1 MKSLFS
7 GGYRGLSDSI
17 FSGQRGSV
25 SKSVGIDSRSKPGV
39 LKAHQKLTKDSGTV
53 VDELCKSAVTLK
65 YGKKVWF
72 GGRKAYLDNAGTYVE
87 KLQLSKIDRDILFTT
102 QEDTFLGEPSSF
114 IRFNTNGTVAYVSS
128 TSTGKIRQY
137 QLTETYNLATAS
149 LVYTFSVAHKSF
161 WVSDNNLFVLE
172 SNAIRVFN
180 TPDGNLLSAAQSAT
194 FDISAQTTTA
204 IDISFKTDGTKLFIL
219 QVDGDV
225 HSYDL
230 SPAFGQN
237 MPAFRMLLSAGGG
250 GGGGASADNDDRA
263 EAGGGAPGGFWE
275 GFEEW
280 LIPGTTYTIASG
292 AGGGG
297 NNGAGSGANG
307 VDTVSFGKTIKGGG
321 GGGGAFNTNDAENI
335 KGLDGGSGGG
345 GGEWNEPGSSDY
357 DGPGG
362 AVLETGT
369 YRQTG
374 SVGRTKTSGGLNR
387 VSDITGSDVTYS
399 IPSSTEDN
407 ANTDGVNATTV
418 GRGGSGAHVDDID
431 ETRPGGNGFRGETV
445 LRFVTADVTYTQ
457 AGGSVTTDGD
467 YTVIRWE
474 TTGTFSHTVTSPVTY
489 ASTQSFPSARAF
501 AVESGRVVFTVGDTV
516 VQYTM
521 TAYDFSTATL
531 NDNVLNTNASIAALV
546 TPRGLFIG
554 PDALYIAYETGG
566 KTNRLSVSEHTFVA
580 SGLNVLNAKVLS
592 VAVPTLAKT
601 KKLYDSLGNTE
612 SGAENTPYNGT
623 DATLSVKTN
632 RLLDVLTKNSDTGA
646 AYVRAHYSLDPT
658 QQLRG
663 YATSKSASA
672 LAVTRGISGDFV
684 DTENFMILDTV
695 AADSFILQESIG
707 RSAQDATDVL
717 IQPITLTRDTLLDSV
732 KVKFREGYGI
742 NGGYTIKLDIK
753 NGSTVVATQTVTIG
767 TDDIGISES
776 LVTFAFTAVT
786 LDAGVK
792 YTFEVSIPSVATLGF
807 SREQNRYVVCPVKVK
822 TVADLSVSN
831 SDQVEM
837 QLQMFDST
845 ITDTEA
851 DTINEERIYFVT
863 DKMAFY
869 IKASDVAGSWVGK
882 VQAVGEFENG
892 ADVHPMAVQN
902 LSLFIGDAF
911 NMAEINRSGRFVP
924 VTNLNVPKGETIT
937 ALAPFD
943 IDIVIGTQIGNYG
956 RALRWDG
963 ISESWNAED
972 IVYEKGGI
980 TAFIIDDNFIYPV
993 AGNRGSIYYYNGAKC
1008 EDFVTIPEIENQ
1020 DTIKVNGN
1028 AVGYFRG
1035 TPLVGISNLSGNPVL
1050 QGIYGYGSY
1059 NSNYAKSLSLDF
1071 PMPSGQFSG
1080 VEIGAILT
1088 EGNDLY
1094 VAWKDG
1100 NDTGVAKI
1108 DWSNKYASAYFETL
1122 TLTQAM
1128 NRHQAKT
1135 VSDVIVPYH
1144 KLPASTGITIG
1155 INKDYDTA
1163 YTNMDV
1169 LDGTVR
1175 KVVKLKSPSTPD
1187 TINPQLR
1194 IGLTVNANDTPEIED
1209 VLFAIASV
1217 GNK

>member
-65 YGKKVWF
+65 DGKKVWF
-72 GGRKAYLDNAGTYVE
+72 GGKKAYLDNAGTYSE
-87 KLQLSKIDRDILFTT
+87 KLDFSAITKDILFTSRET
-102 QEDTFLGEPSSF
+102 DTFIGEPSS
-114 IRFNTNGTVAYVSS
+114 IVRFNATGSVAYVSS

-137 QLTETYNLATAS
+137 SLSELYNLDTAT
-149 LVYTFSVAHKSF
+149 LVYTFTVAHTSF
-161 WVSDNNLFVLE
+161 WVSDSALFALDTNQV
-172 SNAIRVFN
+172 RVFALIG
-180 TPDGNLLSAAQSAT
+180 GNLLDAT
-194 FDISAQTTTA
+194 QNDVWDISAQTTTA
-204 IDISFKTDGTKLFIL
+204 TDISFNTAGTQLFIMDA
-219 QVDGDV
+219 DGDV
-225 HSYDL
+225 YSYTL

-237 MPAFRMLLSAGGG
+237 MPAFRMLLAAGGGSGAGTGSTGNDDERIGGGGGAGGLWEGFEEYLEPSVSYDITVGAGANGVIGDNQGLDGADTVAFGKTLRGGG
-250 GGGGASADNDDRA
+250 GGGKTDDNDRNQ
-263 EAGGGAPGGFWE
+263 E
-275 GFEEW
+275 
-280 LIPGTTYTIASG
+280 
-292 AGGGG
+292 
-297 NNGAGSGANG
+297 
-307 VDTVSFGKTIKGGG
+307 V
-321 GGGGAFNTNDAENI
+321 ND
-335 KGLDGGSGGG
+335 GRDGGSGGG
-345 GGEWNEPGSSDY
+345 GGEHDEDGGADTNGQGGQALGTGSFSQTGTRGGRPNGGGLSWVSEISGSSVTYAQGGGNAADNNSGADANTVGGGGEGAHGNDTSVSY
-357 DGPGG
+357 NGG
-362 AVLETGT
+362 A
-369 YRQTG
+369 
-374 SVGRTKTSGGLNR
+374 
-387 VSDITGSDVTYS
+387 
-399 IPSSTEDN
+399 
-407 ANTDGVNATTV
+407 
-418 GRGGSGAHVDDID
+418 
-431 ETRPGGNGFRGETV
+431 GFRGEAI
-445 LRFVTADVTYTQ
+445 LRFKTADVTYTQ
-457 AGGSVTTDGD
+457 TGGTVTTDGAD
-467 YTVIRWE
+467 TIIVWT
-474 TTGTFSHTVTSPVTY
+474 TTGTFSHTVTSPITY
-489 ASTQSFPSARAF
+489 ASTQSFPTARAF
-501 AVESGRVVFTVGDTV
+501 AVESGRVLFIVGDSV

-521 TAYDFSTATL
+521 TAYDFATATKS
-531 NDNVLNTNASIAALV
+531 DNELATNSELANLV
-546 TPRGLFIG
+546 SPRGLFIA
-554 PDALYIAYETGG
+554 PDALYISYETGG
-566 KTNRLSVSEHTFVA
+566 KSNRLSVSKHTFVT
-580 SGLNVLNAKVLS
+580 SGTDILNAKVLTVS
-592 VAVPTLAKT
+592 VPTLAKT
-601 KKLYDSLGNTE
+601 KKLYDSVGATE
-612 SGAENTPYNGT
+612 SRASNTGYNGT
-623 DATLSVKTN
+623 DPTVVVNTN
-632 RLLDVLTKNSDTGA
+632 RLLDIFIRNFIISA
-646 AYVRAHYSLDPT
+646 SFVRVFFSPDPT
-658 QQLRG
+658 QNIRG
-663 YATSKSASA
+663 YATAKSASTIT
-672 LAVTRGISGDFV
+672 VTEDDDIATD
-684 DTENFMILDTV
+684 NFIQFDTV
-695 AADSFILQESIG
+695 VADAMILQESAG
-707 RSAQDATDVL
+707 KTSFDGKDVV
-717 IQPITLTRDTLLDSV
+717 IQPITLTRNTTLDSV
-732 KVKFREGYGI
+732 KVKLREGHGI
-742 NGGYTIKLDIK
+742 NGGYTVKLDIK
-753 NGSTVVATQTVTIG
+753 NGATVVATSTVTIG
-767 TDDIGISES
+767 PDDIGTSET
-776 LVTFAFTAVT
+776 LVDFTFTAAT
-786 LDAGVK
+786 LVAGTK
-792 YTFEVSIPSVATLGF
+792 YTFEVSIPSVASLGF
-807 SREQNRYVVCPVKVK
+807 NRRQNRYVVCPVKTR
-822 TVADLSVSN
+822 TVADERIPAT
-831 SDQVEM
+831 DDVEM

-869 IKASDVAGSWVGK
+869 IKASDVAGSWAGK

-1035 TPLVGISNLSGNPVL
+1035 TPLVGVSNLSGNPVL
-1050 QGIYGYGSY
+1050 QGVYGYGSY

-1071 PMPSGQFSG
+1071 PMPSGQFAG

-1094 VAWKDG
+1094 VAWTDG
-1100 NDTGVAKI
+1100 TDTGIAKI
-1108 DWSNKYASAYFETL
+1108 DWSNKYASAHFETL

>member
-39 LKAHQKLTKDSGTV
+39 LKAHQRLTKDSGTV

-65 YGKKVWF
+65 DGKKVWF
-72 GGRKAYLDNAGTYVE
+72 GGRKAYLDNAGTYSE
-87 KLQLSKIDRDILFTT
+87 KLDFSAITKDILFTSRET
-102 QEDTFLGEPSSF
+102 DTFIGEPSS
-114 IRFNTNGTVAYVSS
+114 IVRFNATGSVAYVSS

-137 QLTETYNLATAS
+137 SLSELYNLDTAT
-149 LVYTFSVAHKSF
+149 LVYTFTVAHTSF
-161 WVSDNNLFVLE
+161 WVSDSALFALDTNQV
-172 SNAIRVFN
+172 RVFALIG
-180 TPDGNLLSAAQSAT
+180 GNLLDAT
-194 FDISAQTTTA
+194 QNDVWDISAQTTTA
-204 IDISFKTDGTKLFIL
+204 TDISFNTAGTQLFIMDA
-219 QVDGDV
+219 DGDV
-225 HSYDL
+225 YSYTL

-237 MPAFRMLLSAGGG
+237 MPAFRMLLAAGGGSGAGTGSTGNDDERIGGGGGAGGLWEGFEEYLEPSVSYDITVGAGANGVIGDNQGLDGADTVAFGKTLRGGG
-250 GGGGASADNDDRA
+250 GGGKTDDNDRNQ
-263 EAGGGAPGGFWE
+263 E
-275 GFEEW
+275 
-280 LIPGTTYTIASG
+280 
-292 AGGGG
+292 
-297 NNGAGSGANG
+297 
-307 VDTVSFGKTIKGGG
+307 V
-321 GGGGAFNTNDAENI
+321 ND
-335 KGLDGGSGGG
+335 GRDGGSGGG
-345 GGEWNEPGSSDY
+345 GGEHDEDGGADTNGQGGQALGTGSFSQTGTRGGRPNGGGLSWVSEISGSSVTYAQGGGNAADNNSGADANTVGGGGEGAHGNDTSVSY
-357 DGPGG
+357 NGG
-362 AVLETGT
+362 A
-369 YRQTG
+369 
-374 SVGRTKTSGGLNR
+374 
-387 VSDITGSDVTYS
+387 
-399 IPSSTEDN
+399 
-407 ANTDGVNATTV
+407 
-418 GRGGSGAHVDDID
+418 
-431 ETRPGGNGFRGETV
+431 GFRGEAI
-445 LRFVTADVTYTQ
+445 LRFKTADVTYTQ
-457 AGGSVTTDGD
+457 TGGTVTTDGAD
-467 YTVIRWE
+467 TIIVWT
-474 TTGTFSHTVTSPVTY
+474 TTGTFSHTVTSPITY
-489 ASTQSFPSARAF
+489 ASTQSFPTARAF
-501 AVESGRVVFTVGDTV
+501 AVESGRVLFIVGDSV

-521 TAYDFSTATL
+521 TAYDFATATKS
-531 NDNVLNTNASIAALV
+531 DNELATNSELANLV
-546 TPRGLFIG
+546 SPRGLFIA
-554 PDALYIAYETGG
+554 PDALYISYETGG
-566 KTNRLSVSEHTFVA
+566 KSNRLSVSKHTFVT
-580 SGLNVLNAKVLS
+580 SGTDILNAKVLTVS
-592 VAVPTLAKT
+592 VPTLAKT
-601 KKLYDSLGNTE
+601 KKLYDSVGATE
-612 SGAENTPYNGT
+612 SRASNTGYNGT
-623 DATLSVKTN
+623 DPTVVVNTN
-632 RLLDVLTKNSDTGA
+632 RLLDIFIRNFIISA
-646 AYVRAHYSLDPT
+646 SFVRVFFSPDPT
-658 QQLRG
+658 QNIRG
-663 YATSKSASA
+663 YATAKSASTIT
-672 LAVTRGISGDFV
+672 VTEDDDIATD
-684 DTENFMILDTV
+684 NFIQFDTV
-695 AADSFILQESIG
+695 VADAMILQESAG
-707 RSAQDATDVL
+707 KTSFDGKDVV
-717 IQPITLTRDTLLDSV
+717 IQPITLTRNTTLDSV
-732 KVKFREGYGI
+732 KVKLREGHGI
-742 NGGYTIKLDIK
+742 NGGYTVKLDIK
-753 NGSTVVATQTVTIG
+753 NGATVVATSTVTIG
-767 TDDIGISES
+767 PDDIGTSET
-776 LVTFAFTAVT
+776 LVDFTFTAAT
-786 LDAGVK
+786 LVAGTK
-792 YTFEVSIPSVATLGF
+792 YTFEVSIPSVASLGF
-807 SREQNRYVVCPVKVK
+807 NRRQNRYVVCPVKTR
-822 TVADLSVSN
+822 TVADERIPAT
-831 SDQVEM
+831 DDVEM

-892 ADVHPMAVQN
+892 ADVHPMAIQN

-911 NMAEINRSGRFVP
+911 NMAEINRFGRFVP

-1035 TPLVGISNLSGNPVL
+1035 TPLVGVSNLSGNPVL

-1071 PMPSGQFSG
+1071 PMPSGQFAG

-1094 VAWKDG
+1094 VAWTDG
-1100 NDTGVAKI
+1100 TDTGIAKI

>member
-39 LKAHQKLTKDSGTV
+39 LKAHQRLTKDSGTV

-65 YGKKVWF
+65 DGKKVWF
-72 GGRKAYLDNAGTYVE
+72 GGKKAYLDNAGTYSE
-87 KLQLSKIDRDILFTT
+87 KLDFSAITKDILFTSRET
-102 QEDTFLGEPSSF
+102 DTFIGEPSS
-114 IRFNTNGTVAYVSS
+114 IVRFNSNGSIAYISS
-128 TSTGKIRQY
+128 TSTARIRQY
-137 QLTETYNLATAS
+137 TLSELYNLDTAT
-149 LVYTFSVAHKSF
+149 LVYTFTVAHTSF
-161 WVSDNNLFVLE
+161 WVSDSALFVLDT
-172 SNAIRVFN
+172 NQVRVFAL
-180 TPDGNLLSAAQSAT
+180 TGGNLLDAT
-194 FDISAQTTTA
+194 QNDVWDISAQTTTA
-204 IDISFKTDGTKLFIL
+204 ADISFNTAGTQLFIMDA
-219 QVDGDV
+219 DGDV
-225 HSYDL
+225 YSYTL

-237 MPAFRMLLSAGGG
+237 MPAFRMLLAAGGGSGAGTGSTGNDDEKIGGGGGAGGLWEGFEEYLEPSTSYDVTVGAGANGVIGNNQGLDGADTVAFGKTLRGGG
-250 GGGGASADNDDRA
+250 GGGKTDDNVQNP
-263 EAGGGAPGGFWE
+263 E
-275 GFEEW
+275 
-280 LIPGTTYTIASG
+280 
-292 AGGGG
+292 
-297 NNGAGSGANG
+297 
-307 VDTVSFGKTIKGGG
+307 V
-321 GGGGAFNTNDAENI
+321 ND
-335 KGLDGGSGGG
+335 GRDGGSGGG
-345 GGEWNEPGSSDY
+345 GGENDEDGRPDTNGQGGQALGTGSFSQTGTRGSRPNGGGLSWVSEISGSSVTYAQGGGNAADNNSGAAANTVGGGGEGAHGNDTSVSY
-357 DGPGG
+357 NGG
-362 AVLETGT
+362 A
-369 YRQTG
+369 
-374 SVGRTKTSGGLNR
+374 
-387 VSDITGSDVTYS
+387 
-399 IPSSTEDN
+399 
-407 ANTDGVNATTV
+407 
-418 GRGGSGAHVDDID
+418 
-431 ETRPGGNGFRGETV
+431 GFRGEAI
-445 LRFVTADVTYTQ
+445 LRFKTADVTYTQ
-457 AGGSVTTDGD
+457 TGGTVTTDGAD
-467 YTVIRWE
+467 TIIVWT
-474 TTGTFSHTVTSPVTY
+474 TTGTFSHTVTSPITY
-489 ASTQSFPSARAF
+489 ASTQSFPTARAF
-501 AVESGRVVFTVGDTV
+501 AVESGRVLFIVGDSV

-521 TAYDFSTATL
+521 TAYDFATATKS
-531 NDNVLNTNASIAALV
+531 DNELATNSELANLV
-546 TPRGLFIG
+546 SPRGLFIA
-554 PDALYIAYETGG
+554 PDALYISYETGG
-566 KTNRLSVSEHTFVA
+566 KSNRLSVSKHTFVT
-580 SGLNVLNAKVLS
+580 SGTDILNAKVLTVS
-592 VAVPTLAKT
+592 VPTLAKT
-601 KKLYDSLGNTE
+601 KKLYDSVGATESRDGNT
-612 SGAENTPYNGT
+612 SYNGT
-623 DATLSVKTN
+623 DPTVVVNTN
-632 RLLDVLTKNSDTGA
+632 RLLDIFIRNSLNSA
-646 AYVRAHYSLDPT
+646 SFVRVFFSPDPT
-658 QQLRG
+658 QNIRG
-663 YATSKSASA
+663 YATAKSASTIT
-672 LAVTRGISGDFV
+672 VTEDDDIATNNFIRF
-684 DTENFMILDTV
+684 DTVVADAMILQGSVGGTQFD
-695 AADSFILQESIG
+695 G
-707 RSAQDATDVL
+707 RDVV
-717 IQPITLTRDTLLDSV
+717 IQPITLTRNTTLDSV
-732 KVKFREGYGI
+732 KVKLREGHGI
-742 NGGYTIKLDIK
+742 NGGYTVKLDIK
-753 NGSTVVATQTVTIG
+753 NGATVVATSTVTIG
-767 TDDIGISES
+767 LDDIGTSET
-776 LVTFAFTAVT
+776 LVDFTFTAAT
-786 LDAGVK
+786 LVAGTK
-792 YTFEVSIPSVATLGF
+792 YTFEVSIPSVASLGF
-807 SREQNRYVVCPVKVK
+807 NRRQNRYVVCPVKTR
-822 TVADLSVSN
+822 TVADERIPFT
-831 SDQVEM
+831 DDVEM

-869 IKASDVAGSWVGK
+869 IKASDVAGSWAGK

-1035 TPLVGISNLSGNPVL
+1035 TPLVGVSNLSGNPVL

-1071 PMPSGQFSG
+1071 PMPSGQFAG

-1094 VAWKDG
+1094 VAWTDG
-1100 NDTGVAKI
+1100 TDTGVAKI

-1155 INKDYDTA
+1155 INKDYDTT

>member
-39 LKAHQKLTKDSGTV
+39 LKAHQRLTKDSGTV

-65 YGKKVWF
+65 DGKKVWF
-72 GGRKAYLDNAGTYVE
+72 GGRKAYLDNAGTYSE
-87 KLQLSKIDRDILFTT
+87 KLDFSAITKDILFTSRET
-102 QEDTFLGEPSSF
+102 DTFIGEPSS
-114 IRFNTNGTVAYVSS
+114 IVRFNATGSVAYVSS

-137 QLTETYNLATAS
+137 SLSELYNLDTAT
-149 LVYTFSVAHKSF
+149 LVYTFTVAHTSF
-161 WVSDNNLFVLE
+161 WVSDSALFALDTNQV
-172 SNAIRVFN
+172 RVFALIG
-180 TPDGNLLSAAQSAT
+180 GNLLDAT
-194 FDISAQTTTA
+194 QNDVWDISAQTTTA
-204 IDISFKTDGTKLFIL
+204 TDISFNTAGTQLFIMDA
-219 QVDGDV
+219 DGDV
-225 HSYDL
+225 YSYTL

-237 MPAFRMLLSAGGG
+237 MPAFRMLLAAGGGSGAGTGSTGNDDERIGGGGGAGGLWEGFEEYLEPSVSYDITVGAGANGVIGDNQGLDGADTVAFGKTLRGGG
-250 GGGGASADNDDRA
+250 GGGKTDDNDRNQ
-263 EAGGGAPGGFWE
+263 E
-275 GFEEW
+275 
-280 LIPGTTYTIASG
+280 
-292 AGGGG
+292 
-297 NNGAGSGANG
+297 
-307 VDTVSFGKTIKGGG
+307 V
-321 GGGGAFNTNDAENI
+321 ND
-335 KGLDGGSGGG
+335 GRDGGSGGG
-345 GGEWNEPGSSDY
+345 GGEHDEDGGADTNGQGGQALGTGSFSQTGTRGGRPNGGGLSWVSEISGSSVTYAQGGGNAADNNSGADANTVGGGGEGAHGNDTSVSY
-357 DGPGG
+357 NGG
-362 AVLETGT
+362 A
-369 YRQTG
+369 
-374 SVGRTKTSGGLNR
+374 
-387 VSDITGSDVTYS
+387 
-399 IPSSTEDN
+399 
-407 ANTDGVNATTV
+407 
-418 GRGGSGAHVDDID
+418 
-431 ETRPGGNGFRGETV
+431 GFRGEAI
-445 LRFVTADVTYTQ
+445 LRFKTADVTYTQ
-457 AGGSVTTDGD
+457 TGGTVTTDGAD
-467 YTVIRWE
+467 TIIVWT
-474 TTGTFSHTVTSPVTY
+474 TTGTFSHTVTSPITY
-489 ASTQSFPSARAF
+489 ASTQSFPTARAF
-501 AVESGRVVFTVGDTV
+501 AVESGRVLFIVGDSV

-521 TAYDFSTATL
+521 TAYDFATATKS
-531 NDNVLNTNASIAALV
+531 DNELATNSELANLV
-546 TPRGLFIG
+546 SPRGLFIA
-554 PDALYIAYETGG
+554 PDALYISYETGG
-566 KTNRLSVSEHTFVA
+566 KSNRLSVSKHTFVT
-580 SGLNVLNAKVLS
+580 SGTDILNAKVLTVS
-592 VAVPTLAKT
+592 VPTLAKT
-601 KKLYDSLGNTE
+601 KKLYDSVGATE
-612 SGAENTPYNGT
+612 SRASNTGYNGT
-623 DATLSVKTN
+623 DPTVVVNTN
-632 RLLDVLTKNSDTGA
+632 RLLDIFIRNFIISA
-646 AYVRAHYSLDPT
+646 SFVRVFFSPDPT
-658 QQLRG
+658 QNIRG
-663 YATSKSASA
+663 YATAKSASTIT
-672 LAVTRGISGDFV
+672 VTEDDDIATD
-684 DTENFMILDTV
+684 NFIQFDTV
-695 AADSFILQESIG
+695 VADAMILQESAG
-707 RSAQDATDVL
+707 KTSFDGKDVV
-717 IQPITLTRDTLLDSV
+717 IQPITLTRNTTLDSV
-732 KVKFREGYGI
+732 KVKLREGHGI
-742 NGGYTIKLDIK
+742 NGGYTVKLDIK
-753 NGSTVVATQTVTIG
+753 NGATVVATSTVTIG
-767 TDDIGISES
+767 PDDIGTSET
-776 LVTFAFTAVT
+776 LVDFTFTAAT
-786 LDAGVK
+786 LVAGTK
-792 YTFEVSIPSVATLGF
+792 YTFEVSIPSVASLGF
-807 SREQNRYVVCPVKVK
+807 NRRQNRYVVCPVKTR
-822 TVADLSVSN
+822 TVADERIPAT
-831 SDQVEM
+831 DDVEM

-943 IDIVIGTQIGNYG
+943 IDIVIGTQTGNYG

-1035 TPLVGISNLSGNPVL
+1035 TPLVGVSNLSGNPVL

-1094 VAWKDG
+1094 VAWTDG
-1100 NDTGVAKI
+1100 TDTGIAKI

>member
-39 LKAHQKLTKDSGTV
+39 LKAHQRLTKDSGTV

-65 YGKKVWF
+65 DGKKVWF
-72 GGRKAYLDNAGTYVE
+72 GGRKAYLDNAGTYSE
-87 KLQLSKIDRDILFTT
+87 KLDFSAITKDILFTSRET
-102 QEDTFLGEPSSF
+102 DTFIGEPSS
-114 IRFNTNGTVAYVSS
+114 IVRFNATGSVAYVSS

-137 QLTETYNLATAS
+137 SLSELYNLDTAT
-149 LVYTFSVAHKSF
+149 LVYTFTVAHTSF
-161 WVSDNNLFVLE
+161 WVSDSALFALDTNQV
-172 SNAIRVFN
+172 RVFALIG
-180 TPDGNLLSAAQSAT
+180 GNLLDAT
-194 FDISAQTTTA
+194 QNDVWDISAQTTTA
-204 IDISFKTDGTKLFIL
+204 TDISFNTAGTQLFIMDA
-219 QVDGDV
+219 DGDV
-225 HSYDL
+225 YSYTL

-237 MPAFRMLLSAGGG
+237 MPAFRMLLAAGGGSGAGTGSTGNDDERIGGGGGAGGLWEGFEEYLEPSVSYDITVGAGANGVIGDNQGLDGADTVAFGKTLRGGG
-250 GGGGASADNDDRA
+250 GGGKTDDNDRNQ
-263 EAGGGAPGGFWE
+263 E
-275 GFEEW
+275 
-280 LIPGTTYTIASG
+280 
-292 AGGGG
+292 
-297 NNGAGSGANG
+297 
-307 VDTVSFGKTIKGGG
+307 V
-321 GGGGAFNTNDAENI
+321 ND
-335 KGLDGGSGGG
+335 GRDGGSGGG
-345 GGEWNEPGSSDY
+345 GGEHDEDGGADTNGQGGQALGTGSFSQTGTRGGRPNGGGLSWVSEISGSSVTYAQGGGNAADNNSGADANTVGGGGEGAHGNDTSVSY
-357 DGPGG
+357 NGG
-362 AVLETGT
+362 A
-369 YRQTG
+369 
-374 SVGRTKTSGGLNR
+374 
-387 VSDITGSDVTYS
+387 
-399 IPSSTEDN
+399 
-407 ANTDGVNATTV
+407 
-418 GRGGSGAHVDDID
+418 
-431 ETRPGGNGFRGETV
+431 GFRGEAI
-445 LRFVTADVTYTQ
+445 LRFKTADVTYTQ
-457 AGGSVTTDGD
+457 TGGTVTTDGAD
-467 YTVIRWE
+467 TIIVWT
-474 TTGTFSHTVTSPVTY
+474 TTGTFSHTVTSPITY
-489 ASTQSFPSARAF
+489 ASTQSFPTARAF
-501 AVESGRVVFTVGDTV
+501 AVESGRVLFIVGDSV

-521 TAYDFSTATL
+521 TAYDFATATKS
-531 NDNVLNTNASIAALV
+531 DNELATNSELANLV
-546 TPRGLFIG
+546 SPRGLFIA
-554 PDALYIAYETGG
+554 PDALYISYETGG
-566 KTNRLSVSEHTFVA
+566 KSNRLSVSKHTFVT
-580 SGLNVLNAKVLS
+580 SGTDILNAKVLTVS
-592 VAVPTLAKT
+592 VPTLAKT
-601 KKLYDSLGNTE
+601 KKLYDSVGATE
-612 SGAENTPYNGT
+612 SRASNTGYNGT
-623 DATLSVKTN
+623 DPTVVVNTN
-632 RLLDVLTKNSDTGA
+632 RLLDIFIRNFIISA
-646 AYVRAHYSLDPT
+646 SFVRVFFSPDPT
-658 QQLRG
+658 QNIRG
-663 YATSKSASA
+663 YATAKSASTIT
-672 LAVTRGISGDFV
+672 VTEDDDIATD
-684 DTENFMILDTV
+684 NFIQFDTV
-695 AADSFILQESIG
+695 VADAMILQESAG
-707 RSAQDATDVL
+707 KTSFDGKDVV
-717 IQPITLTRDTLLDSV
+717 IQPITLTRNTTLDSV
-732 KVKFREGYGI
+732 KVKLREGHGI
-742 NGGYTIKLDIK
+742 NGGYTVKLDIK
-753 NGSTVVATQTVTIG
+753 NGATVVATSTVTIG
-767 TDDIGISES
+767 PDDIGTSET
-776 LVTFAFTAVT
+776 LVDFTFTAAT
-786 LDAGVK
+786 LVAGTK
-792 YTFEVSIPSVATLGF
+792 YTFEVSIPSVASLGF
-807 SREQNRYVVCPVKVK
+807 NRRQNRYVVCPVKTR
-822 TVADLSVSN
+822 TVADERIPAT
-831 SDQVEM
+831 DDVEM

-943 IDIVIGTQIGNYG
+943 IDIVIGTQTGNYG

-1035 TPLVGISNLSGNPVL
+1035 TPLVGVSNLSGNPVL
-1050 QGIYGYGSY
+1050 QGVYGYGSY

-1071 PMPSGQFSG
+1071 PMPSGQFAG

-1094 VAWKDG
+1094 VAWTDG
-1100 NDTGVAKI
+1100 TDTGIAKI

>member
-39 LKAHQKLTKDSGTV
+39 LKAHQRLTKDSGTV

-65 YGKKVWF
+65 DGKKVWF
-72 GGRKAYLDNAGTYVE
+72 GGRKAYLDNAGTYSE
-87 KLQLSKIDRDILFTT
+87 KLDFSAITKDILFTSRET
-102 QEDTFLGEPSSF
+102 DTFIGEPSS
-114 IRFNTNGTVAYVSS
+114 IVRFNATGSVAYVSS

-137 QLTETYNLATAS
+137 SLSELYNLDTAT
-149 LVYTFSVAHKSF
+149 LVYTFTVAHTSF
-161 WVSDNNLFVLE
+161 WVSDSALFALDTNQV
-172 SNAIRVFN
+172 RVFALIG
-180 TPDGNLLSAAQSAT
+180 GNLLDAT
-194 FDISAQTTTA
+194 QNDVWDISAQTTTA
-204 IDISFKTDGTKLFIL
+204 TDISFNTAGTQLFIMDA
-219 QVDGDV
+219 DGDV
-225 HSYDL
+225 YSYTL

-237 MPAFRMLLSAGGG
+237 MPAFRMLLAAGGGSGAGTGSTGNDDERIGGGGGAGGLWEGFEEYLEPSVSYDITVGAGANGVIGDNQGLDGADTVAFGKTLRGGG
-250 GGGGASADNDDRA
+250 GGGKTDDNDRNQ
-263 EAGGGAPGGFWE
+263 E
-275 GFEEW
+275 
-280 LIPGTTYTIASG
+280 
-292 AGGGG
+292 
-297 NNGAGSGANG
+297 
-307 VDTVSFGKTIKGGG
+307 V
-321 GGGGAFNTNDAENI
+321 ND
-335 KGLDGGSGGG
+335 GRDGGSGGG
-345 GGEWNEPGSSDY
+345 GGEHDEDGGADTNGQGGQALGTGSFSQTGTRGGRPNGGGLSWVSEISGSSVTYAQGGGNAADNNSGADANTVGGGGEGAHGNDTSVSY
-357 DGPGG
+357 NGG
-362 AVLETGT
+362 A
-369 YRQTG
+369 
-374 SVGRTKTSGGLNR
+374 
-387 VSDITGSDVTYS
+387 
-399 IPSSTEDN
+399 
-407 ANTDGVNATTV
+407 
-418 GRGGSGAHVDDID
+418 
-431 ETRPGGNGFRGETV
+431 GFRGEAI
-445 LRFVTADVTYTQ
+445 LRFKTADVTYTQ
-457 AGGSVTTDGD
+457 TGGTVTTDGAD
-467 YTVIRWE
+467 TIIVWT
-474 TTGTFSHTVTSPVTY
+474 TTGTFSHTVTSPITY
-489 ASTQSFPSARAF
+489 ASTQSFPTARAF
-501 AVESGRVVFTVGDTV
+501 AVESGRVLFIVGDSV

-521 TAYDFSTATL
+521 TAYDFATATKS
-531 NDNVLNTNASIAALV
+531 DNELATNSELANLV
-546 TPRGLFIG
+546 SPRGLFIA
-554 PDALYIAYETGG
+554 PDALYISYETGG
-566 KTNRLSVSEHTFVA
+566 KSNRLSVSKHTFVT
-580 SGLNVLNAKVLS
+580 SGTDILNAKVLTVS
-592 VAVPTLAKT
+592 VPTLAKT
-601 KKLYDSLGNTE
+601 KKLYDSVGATE
-612 SGAENTPYNGT
+612 SRASNTGYNGT
-623 DATLSVKTN
+623 DPTVVVNTN
-632 RLLDVLTKNSDTGA
+632 RLLDIFIRNFIISA
-646 AYVRAHYSLDPT
+646 SFVRVFFSPDPT
-658 QQLRG
+658 QNIRG
-663 YATSKSASA
+663 YATAKSASTIT
-672 LAVTRGISGDFV
+672 VTEDDDIATD
-684 DTENFMILDTV
+684 NFIQFDTV
-695 AADSFILQESIG
+695 VADAMILQESAG
-707 RSAQDATDVL
+707 KTSFDGKDVV
-717 IQPITLTRDTLLDSV
+717 IQPITLTRNTTLDSV
-732 KVKFREGYGI
+732 KVKLREGHGI
-742 NGGYTIKLDIK
+742 NGGYTVKLDIK
-753 NGSTVVATQTVTIG
+753 NGATVVATSTVTIG
-767 TDDIGISES
+767 PDDIGTSET
-776 LVTFAFTAVT
+776 LVDFTFTAAT
-786 LDAGVK
+786 LVAGTK
-792 YTFEVSIPSVATLGF
+792 YTFEVSIPSVASLGF
-807 SREQNRYVVCPVKVK
+807 NRRQNRYVVCPVKTR
-822 TVADLSVSN
+822 TVADERIPAT
-831 SDQVEM
+831 DDVEM

-943 IDIVIGTQIGNYG
+943 IDIVIGTQTGNYG

-1035 TPLVGISNLSGNPVL
+1035 TPLVGVSNLSGNPVL
-1050 QGIYGYGSY
+1050 QGVYGYGSY

-1094 VAWKDG
+1094 VAWTDG
-1100 NDTGVAKI
+1100 TDTGIAKI

>member
-39 LKAHQKLTKDSGTV
+39 LKAHQRLTKDSGTV

-65 YGKKVWF
+65 DGKKVWF
-72 GGRKAYLDNAGTYVE
+72 GGRKAYLDNAGTYSE
-87 KLQLSKIDRDILFTT
+87 KLDFSAITKDILFTSRET
-102 QEDTFLGEPSSF
+102 DTFIGEPSS
-114 IRFNTNGTVAYVSS
+114 IVRFNATGSVAYVSS

-137 QLTETYNLATAS
+137 SLSELYNLDTAT
-149 LVYTFSVAHKSF
+149 LVYTFTVAHTSF
-161 WVSDNNLFVLE
+161 WVSDSALFALDTNQV
-172 SNAIRVFN
+172 RVFALIG
-180 TPDGNLLSAAQSAT
+180 GNLLDAT
-194 FDISAQTTTA
+194 QNDVWDISAQTTTA
-204 IDISFKTDGTKLFIL
+204 TDISFNTAGTQLFIMDA
-219 QVDGDV
+219 DGDV
-225 HSYDL
+225 YSYTL

-237 MPAFRMLLSAGGG
+237 MPAFRMLLAAGGGSGAGTGSTGNDDERIGGGGGAGGLWEGFEEYLEPSVSYDITVGAGANGVIGDNQGLDGADTVAFGKTLRGGG
-250 GGGGASADNDDRA
+250 GGGKTDDNDRNQ
-263 EAGGGAPGGFWE
+263 E
-275 GFEEW
+275 
-280 LIPGTTYTIASG
+280 
-292 AGGGG
+292 
-297 NNGAGSGANG
+297 
-307 VDTVSFGKTIKGGG
+307 V
-321 GGGGAFNTNDAENI
+321 ND
-335 KGLDGGSGGG
+335 GRDGGSGGG
-345 GGEWNEPGSSDY
+345 GGEHDEDGGADTNGQGGQALGTGSFSQTGTRGGRPNGGGLSWVSEISGSSVTYAQGGGNAADNNSGADANTVGGGGEGAHGNDTSVSY
-357 DGPGG
+357 NGG
-362 AVLETGT
+362 A
-369 YRQTG
+369 
-374 SVGRTKTSGGLNR
+374 
-387 VSDITGSDVTYS
+387 
-399 IPSSTEDN
+399 
-407 ANTDGVNATTV
+407 
-418 GRGGSGAHVDDID
+418 
-431 ETRPGGNGFRGETV
+431 GFRGEAI
-445 LRFVTADVTYTQ
+445 LRFKTADVTYTQ
-457 AGGSVTTDGD
+457 TGGTVTTDGAD
-467 YTVIRWE
+467 TIIVWT
-474 TTGTFSHTVTSPVTY
+474 TTGTFSHTVTSPITY
-489 ASTQSFPSARAF
+489 ASTQSFPTARAF
-501 AVESGRVVFTVGDTV
+501 AVESGRVLFIVGDSV

-521 TAYDFSTATL
+521 TAYDFATATKS
-531 NDNVLNTNASIAALV
+531 DNELATNSELANLV
-546 TPRGLFIG
+546 SPRGLFIA
-554 PDALYIAYETGG
+554 PDALYISYETGG
-566 KTNRLSVSEHTFVA
+566 KSNRLSVSKHTFVT
-580 SGLNVLNAKVLS
+580 SGTDILNAKVLTVS
-592 VAVPTLAKT
+592 VPTLAKT
-601 KKLYDSLGNTE
+601 KKLYDSVGATE
-612 SGAENTPYNGT
+612 SRASNTGYNGT
-623 DATLSVKTN
+623 DPTVVVNTN
-632 RLLDVLTKNSDTGA
+632 RLLDIFIRNFIISA
-646 AYVRAHYSLDPT
+646 SFVRVFFSPDPT
-658 QQLRG
+658 QNIRG
-663 YATSKSASA
+663 YATAKSASTIT
-672 LAVTRGISGDFV
+672 VTEDDDIATD
-684 DTENFMILDTV
+684 NFIQFDTV
-695 AADSFILQESIG
+695 VADAMILQESAG
-707 RSAQDATDVL
+707 KTSFDGKDVV
-717 IQPITLTRDTLLDSV
+717 IQPITLTRNTTLDSV
-732 KVKFREGYGI
+732 KVKLREGHGI
-742 NGGYTIKLDIK
+742 NGGYTVKLDIK
-753 NGSTVVATQTVTIG
+753 NGATVVATSTVTIG
-767 TDDIGISES
+767 PDDIGTSET
-776 LVTFAFTAVT
+776 LVDFTFTAAT
-786 LDAGVK
+786 LVAGTK
-792 YTFEVSIPSVATLGF
+792 YTFEVSIPSVASLGF
-807 SREQNRYVVCPVKVK
+807 NRRQNRYVVCPVKTR
-822 TVADLSVSN
+822 TVADERIPAT
-831 SDQVEM
+831 DDVEM

-892 ADVHPMAVQN
+892 ADVHPMAIQN

-911 NMAEINRSGRFVP
+911 NMAEINRFGRFVP

-1035 TPLVGISNLSGNPVL
+1035 TPLVGVSNLSGNPVL
-1050 QGIYGYGSY
+1050 QGVYGYGSY

-1071 PMPSGQFSG
+1071 PMPSGQFAG

-1094 VAWKDG
+1094 VAWTDG
-1100 NDTGVAKI
+1100 TDTGIAKI